1 MKIRLTLETDLKKL
15 FETNKK
21 VANIGT
27 TDAQI
32 VLLKAPYFQYE
43 KIILAKNFRQY
54 LESILFLAKV
64 LRMGLQR
71 TPYLKMYELQTGTQD
86 FSVDFIG
93 VNRQFDW
100 IEISLVFDKS
110 DKHLT
115 ICDSYNAECAARTIK
130 LLEFQNISKEP
141 SATNTIP

>member
-27 TDAQI
+27 TDEQI

-93 VNRQFDW
+93 MNRQFDW

>member
-27 TDAQI
+27 TDEQI

-110 DKHLT
+110 DKNLT
-115 ICDSYNAECAARTIK
+115 IATATMPNARPER
-130 LLEFQNISKEP
+130 
-141 SATNTIP
+141 

>member
-27 TDAQI
+27 TDEQI